1 MAKSRS
7 RSRWGPLGPSHW
19 KLGPEASV
27 LGAGR
32 VTFGAW
38 LAILSAYS
46 YPYLD
51 GEAPATLPGASYP
64 TSGPGGSPPRVFEV
78 SSLRGPPE
86 GNVCADA
93 AGEHRQ
99 GLRLPKGGR
108 PRRGGASIIAARG
121 VGSNEAVQKRDP
133 LSDRLRARWLPRSSS
148 RLLAGEGIP
157 GSPSHHI
164 SANFLDLAPTY

>member
-78 SSLRGPPE
+78 SSLRGPPRATYALTQLE
-86 GNVCADA
+86 STGKDY
-93 AGEHRQ
+93 GSQ
-99 GLRLPKGGR
+99 KGVALGGGGKHYSCT
-108 PRRGGASIIAARG
+108 RRR
-121 VGSNEAVQKRDP
+121 
-133 LSDRLRARWLPRSSS
+133 
-148 RLLAGEGIP
+148 
-157 GSPSHHI
+157 
-164 SANFLDLAPTY
+164 